1 MLGTNKS
8 SGECMAGKSSSLLW
22 IIDTGVL
29 HHVIGD
35 ASCLSHINH
44 VTDCPVGLPNGSRA
58 LTTLAGSVTFPGGVV
73 LHHMLYVPQLT
84 CILISVSQLIDDS
97 HYIVSFTNSLC
108 AIQDQ
113 RLGNLIGADE
123 CRDGLYYF
131 RSIPTVQ
138 AVIVSE
144 LTKFEL
150 CHHRL
155 GHPIDRVVKLVHAIC
170 SSTSPKKISIS
181 FF

>member
-1 MLGTNKS
+1 MPVTPDAAPHTASLSKEQVQLLLNMLGTNKS

-84 CILISVSQLIDDS
+84 
-97 HYIVSFTNSLC
+97 
-108 AIQDQ
+108 
-113 RLGNLIGADE
+113 
-123 CRDGLYYF
+123 
-131 RSIPTVQ
+131 
-138 AVIVSE
+138 
-144 LTKFEL
+144 
-150 CHHRL
+150 
-155 GHPIDRVVKLVHAIC
+155 
-170 SSTSPKKISIS
+170 
-181 FF
+181 